1 MYCGAVLNCI
11 GGRCAPLNREGATAR
26 AASLTTVRRG
36 LRRGCST
43 GASAAGARSPG
54 FVSSGI
60 HSPPLSMR
68 SGQSESNAYRE
79 IYCLACCPYTMPRPA
94 SEPQNTES
102 VRSQYAGK
110 PATGRFGFLRVAMRV
125 MSWNRGVRVY
135 LNVSDVSACE
145 RRAVRPLHAR
155 QGSSASLS

>member
-43 GASAAGARSPG
+43 GASADGAGFPG

-60 HSPPLSMR
+60 HSPPLLSIQ
-68 SGQSESNAYRE
+68 SGQGESNAHRKVYD
-79 IYCLACCPYTMPRPA
+79 LKCCPYTMPRPA

-102 VRSQYAGK
+102 VRSQYTGK

-125 MSWNRGVRVY
+125 MSWNRGLRVY
-135 LNVSDVSACE
+135 LNVLTSALASHE
-145 RRAVRPLHAR
+145 RTAR
-155 QGSSASLS
+155 STRDKVPQLR